1 MLMEATMKTLLLLP
15 LLLIFCFP
23 AQNPTASQE
32 VSSVAVLGFKWSR
45 THQAAKTPDPSATA
59 PAGPAQEMT
68 AADKNLQRKA
78 RANNP
83 VGAPDPDETTIDARS
98 AAIEKVVQESR
109 TPKSKPVDSF
119 SYLVKVQ
126 NASKKVVEI
135 LFWEYQFID
144 RSNPA
149 NVTRRQFL
157 CGVNI
162 KSNKEKELQ
171 AFSLSGPSEVISV
184 GSLASPSA
192 KVFQEKVVINR
203 VEYADGSIWQ
213 RKDWNSAEIKLTYQR
228 AVATPWN
235 VGEMCRGL

>member
-1 MLMEATMKTLLLLP
+1 MKTLLLWP
-15 LLLIFCFP
+15 LLLILVSP
-23 AQNPTASQE
+23 GQNPTASQE
-32 VSSVAVLGFKWSR
+32 GSSVTVLGFKWSR
-45 THQAAKTPDPSATA
+45 THQNVKTQDPAATA
-59 PAGPAQEMT
+59 PAERAQEIT
-68 AADKNLQRKA
+68 VADKNLQRNA

-98 AAIEKVVQESR
+98 AAMDKAVQESR
-109 TPKSKPVDSF
+109 TPKSKSVDNF
-119 SYLVKVQ
+119 EYLVKVQ
-126 NASKKVVEI
+126 NATKKVVEI

-162 KSNKEKELQ
+162 KPNKEKELQ
-171 AFSLSGPSEVISV
+171 AFSLLGPSEVISV
-184 GSLASPSA
+184 GSLANASDN
-192 KVFQEKVVINR
+192 VFQEKVLINR

-213 RKDWNSAEIKLTYQR
+213 RKAWNSNEIKLTYQR

-235 VGEMCRGL
+235 AGEMCRGL